1 MTVKELI
8 KKLQEMPQDKKV
20 YCQYNDV
27 SITAVEE
34 EAEIVGFDCVEEW
47 PRWYCNVFAALNE
60 SGLLHYNPKTK
71 LWNTGK
77 RFQAYRMTLLEMP
90 VTK

>member
-34 EAEIVGFDCVEEW
+34 EAEIVGFDCVEE
-47 PRWYCNVFAALNE
+47 YVVLK
-60 SGLLHYNPKTK
+60 S
-71 LWNTGK
+71 
-77 RFQAYRMTLLEMP
+77 
-90 VTK
+90 